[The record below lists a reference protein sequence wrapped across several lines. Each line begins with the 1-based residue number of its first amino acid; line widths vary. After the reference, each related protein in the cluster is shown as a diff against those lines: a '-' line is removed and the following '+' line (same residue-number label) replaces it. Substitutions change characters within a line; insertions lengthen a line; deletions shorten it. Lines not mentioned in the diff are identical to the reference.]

1 MHLLLAQKG
10 TIDDGGEAVD
20 LGQTA
25 ADIVVLSAADTEI
38 AGLAGAAGRL
48 GAAAPSLRLA
58 NFLRLKH
65 PMSVDAYVARTL
77 RHAKLVVVRILGG
90 AAYWPYG
97 LDALLAN
104 AQATGG
110 HLVVVPGDDKPDPGL
125 DRYNTLAPEAR
136 DRLWRYLVEGGPA
149 NAENFLQALG
159 AILSDGDWPPEA
171 QPLLKAGRLEL
182 AGVAADA
189 SRPAAA
195 QALHPDAPRETV
207 VEAGPRPLAAIVF
220 YRALMQSGQTEP
232 VEALARAMA
241 RQGLDVLPV
250 YVSSLKDPVSIETL
264 RALFAERAPDV
275 VVNLTGFAVSSPGG
289 ERVPT
294 VLEEGGAVVLQ
305 AVLASG
311 PREAWETSSQGLSAR
326 DLAMNVALPEVDG
339 RVLGRAIA

>member
-20 LGQTA
+20 LGQTP

-159 AILSDGDWPPEA
+159 AVLSDGDWPAEA
-171 QPLLKAGRLEL
+171 QPL
-182 AGVAADA
+182 
-189 SRPAAA
+189 
-195 QALHPDAPRETV
+195 
-207 VEAGPRPLAAIVF
+207 
-220 YRALMQSGQTEP
+220 
-232 VEALARAMA
+232 
-241 RQGLDVLPV
+241 
-250 YVSSLKDPVSIETL
+250 
-264 RALFAERAPDV
+264 
-275 VVNLTGFAVSSPGG
+275 
-289 ERVPT
+289 
-294 VLEEGGAVVLQ
+294 
-305 AVLASG
+305 
-311 PREAWETSSQGLSAR
+311 
-326 DLAMNVALPEVDG
+326 
-339 RVLGRAIA
+339 